1 MMLCL
6 NLLIMKKIACMVVS
20 FALFNACNE
29 PVNPEPD
36 PVVDPESTEYT
47 CVLPVVEYG
56 KARWE
61 SGDKILFHGGSADN
75 QKIVTLTEADIIDD
89 TLCKVDLS
97 GLTPYKAMNVNV
109 KYFAAYP
116 ADLVSNEGNC
126 KDMNTFTKA
135 NTLLMSGYDT
145 EDNKMVFEYIVGG
158 MVFVVDG
165 DYDSYEMVGNY
176 GETLGYESLSCR
188 MTDRIKVPGMNQAGA
203 MKIRKGSVVADGK
216 TVNILYFPSNQ
227 PRFMDGYKLYLCKEG
242 KRVMVLDTAGEISIP
257 RGSFVDLGDITPL
270 LVEDKEPDNSIH
282 EPDVLPDYSHLHHI
296 SFTESDGLFPNPE
309 RGFYFTQ
316 SFKSASASLLTASKI
331 ESNRLQNRTICYLGF
346 YPKKYMDGHIAEDFL
361 QMVRNNMQVLR
372 ENGAKCIM
380 RFAYSDSE
388 NEKPWDPTPEVVQM
402 HISDIKPIL
411 QEYSD
416 VIMCLQAGF
425 VGVWGEWYYTENF
438 EFTPSTPEEH
448 TLRKQVT
455 DAMLEALPK
464 ERSIGLR
471 TPMFKRNMYANSYRD
486 TLTIETAYNG
496 SDKARVSGFNDCF
509 GASSNDQGT
518 FESAL
523 TRDYWKSD
531 TRYVLMGGETC
542 AVSAFCECD
551 VTLKDC
557 EDYHWTYLNIEYNR
571 QVHNVWKNGGCWDEI
586 ERRLGYRLSFADV
599 YHSTPA
605 AGQDMTVA
613 LQIRNTGF
621 AAPMNGRGFEIILV
635 DGSGN
640 KTVYDFDDVDPRY
653 WFAGRTVN
661 IEKAIAIPSDASG
674 NCTLYL
680 NLPDPKPTLHDN
692 SRFSI
697 RLANDGI
704 WDEELGYNKVME
716 FTS

>member
-1 MMLCL
+1 MKRLSV
-6 NLLIMKKIACMVVS
+6 LLIFCML
-20 FALFNACNE
+20 FALCE
-29 PVNPEPD
+29 RPVQSTPEPEPD
-36 PVVDPESTEYT
+36 SGQESLYV
-47 CVLPVVEYG
+47 CKLPLIEHG
-56 KARWE
+56 KTAWVP
-61 SGDKILFHGGSADN
+61 GDKILLHGGSVDN
-75 QKIVTLTEADIIDD
+75 QKIVTLASEDIIDD
-89 TLCKVDLS
+89 TLCRVDMS
-97 GLTPYKAMNVNV
+97 GLKPFKPKVGES

-116 ADLVSNEGNC
+116 ADLVKNQGECN
-126 KDMNTFTKA
+126 DMNTFVNTNNLLLTGHEVA
-135 NTLLMSGYDT
+135 NDT
-145 EDNKMVFEYIVGG
+145 IVFKYIVGG
-158 MVFVVDG
+158 LAFVVKG
-165 DYDSYEMVGNY
+165 DFDTYEVSGNY
-176 GETLGYESLSCR
+176 GEIVGYDQVTCR
-188 MTDRIKVPGMNQAGA
+188 VTDRFNVLGIDQVGEKTSVS
-203 MKIRKGSVVADGK
+203 GSVTADGA
-216 TVNILYFPSNQ
+216 TVNKIYFPYPQPYFQDGFKLYFSK
-227 PRFMDGYKLYLCKEG
+227 GG
-242 KRVMVLDTAGEISIP
+242 KRVKVLDREGEFSIH
-257 RGSFVDLGDITPL
+257 RNSFTDLGDITSQII
-270 LVEDKEPDNSIH
+270 DYKEPDNSEH
-282 EPDVLPDYSHLHHI
+282 EPEVLPDYSHLNHI
-296 SFTESDGLFPNPE
+296 SFTETNDLFPNPE

-438 EFTPSTPEEH
+438 EFTPSTPQEH

-471 TPMFKRNMYANSYRD
+471 TPMFKRNMYASSYRD
-486 TLTIETAYNG
+486 TLTLETAYNG

-509 GASSNDQGT
+509 GASANDLGT
-518 FESAL
+518 FDNDA
-523 TRDYWKSD
+523 TREYWRKD
-531 TRYVLMGGETC
+531 TRYTLMGGETC
-542 AVSAFCECD
+542 GVSSYCECA

-557 EDYHWTYLNIEYNR
+557 EDFHWTYLNIEYNR

-621 AAPMNGRGFEIILV
+621 AAPMNGRGFELVLV
-635 DGSGN
+635 DGNGK

-674 NCTLYL
+674 NCSLYL

-692 SRFSI
+692 PRFSI

-716 FTS
+716 FTI

>member
-1 MMLCL
+1 MKRLSV
-6 NLLIMKKIACMVVS
+6 LLIFCMV
-20 FALFNACNE
+20 FAFCDR
-29 PVNPEPD
+29 PVQPTPEPEPD
-36 PVVDPESTEYT
+36 SGQESLYV
-47 CVLPVVEYG
+47 CKLPLIEHG
-56 KARWE
+56 KTAWVP
-61 SGDKILFHGGSADN
+61 GDKILLHGGSVDN
-75 QKIVTLTEADIIDD
+75 QKIVTLASEDIIDD
-89 TLCKVDLS
+89 TLCRVDLS
-97 GLTPYKAMNVNV
+97 GLKPFKPKVGEA

-116 ADLVSNEGNC
+116 ADLVKNQGECN
-126 KDMNTFTKA
+126 DMNTFVNTNNLLLTGHEVA
-135 NTLLMSGYDT
+135 NDT
-145 EDNKMVFEYIVGG
+145 IVFKYIVGG
-158 MVFVVDG
+158 LAFVVKG
-165 DYDSYEMVGNY
+165 DFDTYEITGNY
-176 GETLGYESLSCR
+176 GEIVGYDQVSCR
-188 MTDRIKVPGMNQAGA
+188 VTDRFNVLGINQVGE
-203 MKIRKGSVVADGK
+203 KTSVSGSVTADGAA
-216 TVNILYFPSNQ
+216 VNKIYLPFPQPDFQDGFKIYFSKGGQ
-227 PRFMDGYKLYLCKEG
+227 
-242 KRVMVLDTAGEISIP
+242 RVKVLDREGEISIH
-257 RGSFVDLGDITPL
+257 RDSFTDLGDITSQII
-270 LVEDKEPDNSIH
+270 DYKEPDNSEH
-282 EPDVLPDYSHLHHI
+282 EPEVLPDYSHLNHI
-296 SFTESDGLFPNPE
+296 SFTETNDLFPNPE

-496 SDKARVSGFNDCF
+496 SDKARISGFNDCF
-509 GASSNDQGT
+509 GASQTDQGT
-518 FESAL
+518 FDNDA
-523 TRDYWKSD
+523 TREYWKKD
-531 TRYVLMGGETC
+531 TRYTLMGGETC
-542 AVSAFCECD
+542 AVSKYCECD

-557 EDYHWTYLNIEYNR
+557 EDFHWTYLNIEYNR

-635 DGSGN
+635 DGNGN

-692 SRFSI
+692 PRFSI

-716 FTS
+716 FTI

>member
-1 MMLCL
+1 MKRLSV
-6 NLLIMKKIACMVVS
+6 LLIFCMV
-20 FALFNACNE
+20 FALCE
-29 PVNPEPD
+29 RPVQPTPEPEPD
-36 PVVDPESTEYT
+36 SGQESLYV
-47 CVLPVVEYG
+47 CKLPLIEHG
-56 KARWE
+56 KTAWIP
-61 SGDKILFHGGSADN
+61 GDKILLHGGSVDN
-75 QKIVTLTEADIIDD
+75 QKIVTLASEDIIDD
-89 TLCKVDLS
+89 TLCRVDLS
-97 GLTPYKAMNVNV
+97 GLKPYKPKVGEV
-109 KYFAAYP
+109 KFFAAYP
-116 ADLVSNEGNC
+116 ADLVRNEGECN
-126 KDMNTFTKA
+126 DMNTFVNTNNLLLTGHDVA
-135 NTLLMSGYDT
+135 NDTL
-145 EDNKMVFEYIVGG
+145 VFKYIVGG
-158 MVFVVDG
+158 LAFVVKG
-165 DYDSYEMVGNY
+165 DFDTYEITGNFSEIVGYDKV
-176 GETLGYESLSCR
+176 SCR
-188 MTDRIKVPGMNQAGA
+188 VTDKFNVLGINQVGE
-203 MKIRKGSVVADGK
+203 KTSVSGSVTADGS
-216 TVNILYFPSNQ
+216 TVNKIYFPYPQPDFQDGFKLYFSK
-227 PRFMDGYKLYLCKEG
+227 GG
-242 KRVMVLDTAGEISIP
+242 KRVKVLDREGEFSIH
-257 RGSFVDLGDITPL
+257 RDSFTDIGDITSQII
-270 LVEDKEPDNSIH
+270 DYKEPDNSEH
-282 EPDVLPDYSHLHHI
+282 EPEVLPDYSHLNHI
-296 SFTESDGLFPNPE
+296 SFTETDELFPNPE

-316 SFKSASASLLTASKI
+316 SFKSATASLLTASKI

-346 YPKKYMDGHIAEDFL
+346 YPKKYMDGHIAEEFL

-438 EFTPSTPEEH
+438 EFTPSTPQEH
-448 TLRKQVT
+448 TLRKQVA

-486 TLTIETAYNG
+486 TLTLETAYNG

-509 GASSNDQGT
+509 GASSSDQGT
-518 FESAL
+518 FDNEA
-523 TRDYWKSD
+523 TREYWKKD
-531 TRYVLMGGETC
+531 TRYTLMGGETC
-542 AVSAFCECD
+542 AVSPYCECD

-557 EDYHWTYLNIEYNR
+557 EDFHWTYLNIEYNR

-621 AAPMNGRGFEIILV
+621 AAPMNGRGFELVLV

-692 SRFSI
+692 PRFSI

-716 FTS
+716 FTI

>member
-1 MMLCL
+1 MKKVIAILIGTV
-6 NLLIMKKIACMVVS
+6 LLI
-20 FALFNACNE
+20 ACNDPIAPE
-29 PVNPEPD
+29 PEPD
-36 PVVDPESTEYT
+36 VNTGSIVFN
-47 CVLPVVEYG
+47 CVLPAVEYG
-56 KARWE
+56 KAAWE
-61 SGDKILFHGGSADN
+61 PGDKILFHGGSADN
-75 QKIVTLTEADIIDD
+75 QKIVTLTEADIVDD
-89 TLCKVDLS
+89 TLCSVDLA
-97 GLTPYKAMNVNV
+97 GIVPYKAVNVNV
-109 KYFAAYP
+109 RYFAAYP
-116 ADLVSNEGNC
+116 AELVNNEGEC

-135 NTLLMSGYDT
+135 NTLLMSGYDA
-145 EDNKMVFEYIVGG
+145 EDNKIIFRYIVGG
-158 MVFVVDG
+158 LVFVVDG
-165 DYDSYEMVGNY
+165 DFDSYEMVGNY
-176 GETLGYESLSCR
+176 GENLGYETVSCR
-188 MTDRIKVPGMNQAGA
+188 ITDRINISGMNQTGA
-203 MKIRKGSVVADGK
+203 MKVRTGSVVADGK
-216 TVNILYFPSNQ
+216 TVNTIYFPYNQ
-227 PRFMDGYKLYLCKEG
+227 PSFIDGFKLYMCKGG
-242 KRVMVLDTAGEISIP
+242 KRELVLNTADQISIP
-257 RGSFVDLGDITPL
+257 RGAFMDLGDITPL
-270 LVEDKEPDNSIH
+270 LVENVEPDNSVH
-282 EPDVLPDYSHLHHI
+282 EPDVLPDYSHLSHL

-331 ESNRLQNRTICYLGF
+331 EQNRLQNRTICYLGF
-346 YPKKYMDGHIAEDFL
+346 YPKKYMNGHIADDFL

-438 EFTPSTPEEH
+438 EFAPSTPEEH
-448 TLRKQVT
+448 ALRKEVV
-455 DAMLEALPK
+455 DAMLDALPA
-464 ERSIGLR
+464 ERSVGLR
-471 TPMFKRNMYANSYRD
+471 TPMFKRNMYADSYRD
-486 TLTIETAYNG
+486 TLTLLTAYDG
-496 SDKARVSGFNDCF
+496 SPKARLSGFNDCF
-509 GASSNDQGT
+509 GASANDLGT
-518 FESAL
+518 FDNIL
-523 TRDYWKSD
+523 TREYWKRD

-542 AVSAFCECD
+542 GVSSFCECD

-599 YHSTPA
+599 YHSAPA
-605 AGQDMTVA
+605 AGEEMTVA
-613 LQIRNTGF
+613 LQIRNSGF
-621 AAPMNGRGFEIILV
+621 AAPMNGRGFEIILI
-635 DGSGN
+635 DGNGK
-640 KTVYDFDDVDPRY
+640 KTVYEFDDVDPRY

-692 SRFSI
+692 PRFSI
-697 RLANDGI
+697 RLANDGV
-704 WDEELGYNKVME
+704 WNEAYGYNRITE
-716 FTS
+716 FTL